1 MGVSL
6 RLTLMQC
13 SYSLAECFIYQMYHI
28 QSAILL
34 LRNQLIVEQLKWL
47 TFTLIV
53 IHITLLRQQS
63 DSRILQLAMI
73 HQTPEGTRANHIP
86 YQL

>member
-6 RLTLMQC
+6 YLTLMQC
-13 SYSLAECFIYQMYHI
+13 SYSPTECFTYQMYHI

-47 TFTLIV
+47 TSTLIV
-53 IHITLLRQQS
+53 IHIISLRQQIQEYYCL
-63 DSRILQLAMI
+63 R
-73 HQTPEGTRANHIP
+73 
-86 YQL
+86 